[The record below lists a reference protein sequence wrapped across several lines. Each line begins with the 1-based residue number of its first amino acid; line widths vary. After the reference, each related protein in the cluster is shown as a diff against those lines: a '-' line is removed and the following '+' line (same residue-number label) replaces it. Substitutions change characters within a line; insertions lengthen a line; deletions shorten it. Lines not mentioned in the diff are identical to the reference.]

1 MPKKTSQQ
9 LEILGSQVEVM
20 LVEEYRNSY
29 RASVGKQ
36 KLIFRIP
43 KGLAQDQLAQA
54 WNWFTEWAERLYLE
68 RPAIFKPLILSQY
81 GNADTLQVGKKSYT
95 LAISLE
101 DRLTSSGRLLPGNEI
116 QLRIGNG
123 LGEMERQKVTKTL
136 LSRIVAQDFLPEI
149 TSKVA
154 AINAR
159 FIRKPVRQVRLSYQ
173 HSKWGSCT
181 SNGNIN
187 LSTRLLFAPDDVI
200 EYVIL
205 HELAHLIEMNH
216 SPRFWEIVRKAMP
229 AFKDQERWL
238 KENGPNCDF

>member
-1 MPKKTSQQ
+1 
-9 LEILGSQVEVM
+9 
-20 LVEEYRNSY
+20 
-29 RASVGKQ
+29 
-36 KLIFRIP
+36 
-43 KGLAQDQLAQA
+43 
-54 WNWFTEWAERLYLE
+54 
-68 RPAIFKPLILSQY
+68 
-81 GNADTLQVGKKSYT
+81 
-95 LAISLE
+95 
-101 DRLTSSGRLLPGNEI
+101 
-116 QLRIGNG
+116 
-123 LGEMERQKVTKTL
+123 VTKTL